1 MVTRDSP
8 WPSGTP
14 CWVDLGVDDVSRA
27 NAFYSR
33 LFGWD
38 TQPGP
43 PEAGGY
49 TMCMLSGRP
58 VAGIGPKMGPPDVPP
73 FWTVYIASD
82 DADDTAGKVT
92 AAGGTVLV
100 APMDVMD
107 VGRMAVAAD
116 PSGAVFGVWQPR
128 SHTGFGL
135 ANEPGSVCWNENFS
149 RDMDGNQAFY
159 HAVFGY
165 EYGDMSTPDF
175 RYATLKLDGKE
186 VGGIGGLG
194 SGIPPEVPAH
204 WSVYFAVGDTDAA
217 VATVAAAGGAV
228 TREPWDSPYG
238 RMAVAG
244 DDQGA
249 TFSLMGTLPAA
260 SG

>member
-14 CWVDLGVDDVSRA
+14 CWVALGVDDVPRA

-38 TQPGP
+38 TQAGP

-58 VAGIGPKMGPPDVPP
+58 VAGIGPKMGPPEIPP

-82 DADDTAGKVT
+82 DADETAGNVT
-92 AAGGTVLV
+92 AAGGKVLV

-116 PSGAVFGVWQPR
+116 PSGAVFGVWQAR
-128 SHTGFGL
+128 SHTGMQL
-135 ANEPGSVCWNENFS
+135 ANEPGSVGWNENFS
-149 RDMDGNQAFY
+149 RDMEGNQAFY

-175 RYATLKLDGKE
+175 R
-186 VGGIGGLG
+186 
-194 SGIPPEVPAH
+194 
-204 WSVYFAVGDTDAA
+204 
-217 VATVAAAGGAV
+217 
-228 TREPWDSPYG
+228 
-238 RMAVAG
+238 
-244 DDQGA
+244 
-249 TFSLMGTLPAA
+249 
-260 SG
+260 